1 VTELVGHELS
11 SPAIADGALPLVVVG
26 AHSQSLFMH
35 VSAIPREGETVAA
48 HGFEETLDGGKAT
61 NQAVAAARL
70 GAPVRFLSLVGDDER
85 GRRILRYLHEQGVD
99 TRWVGVAD
107 GPTDVGFVLL
117 PPSRIPA
124 IASCDDLSVRLDH
137 AFVSEGAAAIK
148 GASIVVC
155 QLEAPP
161 ACAITAFTLAR
172 AGGARTLLNPAP
184 AVLLPSELLR
194 LTDILVPNEH
204 EAAVLIG
211 REGPVADRAHR
222 LADMVP
228 WASIVVTAGSDG
240 AYLARAGSPTEH
252 IQAPV
257 VASIDTTGA
266 GDAFVGALAAQLR
279 AGMSVTDAAR
289 FAVVAAAVSV
299 THAGTLRAFAT
310 AEDVAAHAGR

>member
-124 IASCDDLSVRLDH
+124 IASCDDLSVRLD
-137 AFVSEGAAAIK
+137 
-148 GASIVVC
+148 
-155 QLEAPP
+155 
-161 ACAITAFTLAR
+161 R
-172 AGGARTLLNPAP
+172 
-184 AVLLPSELLR
+184 
-194 LTDILVPNEH
+194 
-204 EAAVLIG
+204 
-211 REGPVADRAHR
+211 
-222 LADMVP
+222 
-228 WASIVVTAGSDG
+228 
-240 AYLARAGSPTEH
+240 
-252 IQAPV
+252 
-257 VASIDTTGA
+257 
-266 GDAFVGALAAQLR
+266 
-279 AGMSVTDAAR
+279 
-289 FAVVAAAVSV
+289 
-299 THAGTLRAFAT
+299 
-310 AEDVAAHAGR
+310 